1 MKNEYIWPLLLLAGT
16 LNTCPLA
23 AQETLRGEVK
33 LIGSATEHGQSVTMN
48 ELTPNGQHTGVYEAY
63 MKAKPGE
70 FAIMSVSPDSKDT
83 LWLGRGNTEHSVKRG
98 GKPFASSS
106 EQVVRVR
113 FDSRHSQLGI
123 LPVTLCLKGN
133 IVKDGTQ
140 MTYAGNGVWRSQVE
154 MNSGDVFLFSDK
166 FFYFALNGQDSLA
179 IKRLTNDRRSVGMP
193 SEGYQ
198 AENIRINRGTYTLT
212 LNMNQRTWDID
223 APIREYRISAFGSS
237 VCNGEGAYGH
247 RGYAYMYGQQLADRY
262 RLGQS
267 PTPFE
272 VSGVSIGGNSTV
284 ALLHRYDELI
294 HDFGRYVIIGLS
306 LGNEGIHGAK
316 DQQAVFDQF
325 HRNMLTLIDKC
336 RRDGKVPVV
345 MNNYTRGDY
354 NLSDYGFVK
363 RMNLDIHRW
372 QVPSVNVLGAIDNG
386 EGKWADGYMRDTY
399 HQDTKG
405 HREFMF
411 AIPPSLFDALLQ
423 GKPYPTRQALDGL
436 SLRRGATIQFC
447 GEGTLH
453 PFTVTLRVKGN
464 KPGRLMT
471 ISTSQGEA
479 QLSIERGGI
488 IRYNSVG
495 RQALCS
501 DKTRLTSSD
510 TPYDITLT
518 HYYAQQR
525 TLIYVD
531 GQLAGELKE
540 RMEPVLFTVGDSK
553 RNTSRHVSEISLWR
567 SAMTPEEILLHHE
580 GECMKSSLEIYA
592 PLSEEMKTGSFPNL
606 AQSLNSSLHY
616 QSASKRE
623 RRNGHK

>member
-1 MKNEYIWPLLLLAGT
+1 
-16 LNTCPLA
+16 
-23 AQETLRGEVK
+23 
-33 LIGSATEHGQSVTMN
+33 MN

-63 MKAKPGE
+63 MKARPGE
-70 FAIMSVSPDSKDT
+70 FTIMSVSPDSKDT
-83 LWLGRGNTEHSVKRG
+83 LWLGRGSAEHSVKRG
-98 GKPFASSS
+98 GKPFTNSS

-140 MTYAGNGVWRSQVE
+140 MTYAGNGVWKSQVE

-212 LNMNQRTWDID
+212 LDMNQRTWDID

-237 VCNGEGAYGH
+237 VCNGEGADGH

-306 LGNEGIHGAK
+306 LGNEGIHEAK

-354 NLSDYGFVK
+354 NPSDYGFVK

-399 HQDTKG
+399 HQDTQG

-423 GKPYPTRQALDGL
+423 GKPYPTRQALGGL
-436 SLRRGATIQFC
+436 SLHRGATIQFC

-479 QLSIERGGI
+479 QLGIERGGVL
-488 IRYNSVG
+488 RYNSTG
-495 RQALCS
+495 GQALCS
-501 DKTRLTSSD
+501 DKARLTSSD
-510 TPYDITLT
+510 TTYDITLT

-553 RNTSRHVSEISLWR
+553 RNTSRHVNEISLWR

-592 PLSEEMKTGSFPNL
+592 PLSEEMKAGGFPNL

>member
-1 MKNEYIWPLLLLAGT
+1 MKNENIWPILLLAGT
-16 LNTCPLA
+16 LTTCPLT
-23 AQETLRGEVK
+23 AQEALRGEVK
-33 LIGSATEHGQSVTMN
+33 LIGTATEKGQPVTMN
-48 ELTPNGQHTGVYEAY
+48 ELTPDGRPTGVYEAY
-63 MKAKPGE
+63 MKARPGE
-70 FAIMSVSPDSKDT
+70 FTIMSVSPDCKDT
-83 LWLGRGNTEHSVKRG
+83 LWLGQSSMEHSVKIG
-98 GKPFASSS
+98 GKPFVNNR

-113 FDSRHSQLGI
+113 FDSRHSQLRV
-123 LPVTLCLKGN
+123 LPVTLSLKGN

-140 MTYAGNGVWRSQVE
+140 MAYAGNGVWKSQVE

-166 FFYFALNGQDSLA
+166 FFYFTLNGQDSLA
-179 IKRLTNDRRSVGMP
+179 IKRLTGTRNSVGMP

-198 AENIRINRGTYTLT
+198 TENIRINRGTYTLT
-212 LNMNQRTWDID
+212 LDMNQRTWDID
-223 APIREYRISAFGSS
+223 APIQEYRISAFGSS
-237 VCNGEGAYGH
+237 VCNGEGAEGH
-247 RGYAYMYGQQLADRY
+247 KGYAFMYGQQLADRY
-262 RLGQS
+262 LLGKS

-316 DQQAVFDQF
+316 DQQAVFNQF

-336 RRDGKVPVV
+336 RQDGKVPVV

-354 NLSDYGFVK
+354 NLGDYGFVK
-363 RMNLDIHRW
+363 QMNLDIHRW

-405 HREFMF
+405 HREFML

-423 GKPYPTRQALDGL
+423 DKPYPTRQSLGGL
-436 SLRRGATIQFC
+436 TLRRRSTIQFS

-453 PFTVTLRVKGN
+453 PFTVTLRIKGN
-464 KPGRLMT
+464 KPGRLLT
-471 ISTSQGEA
+471 IDTSLGEA
-479 QLSIERGGI
+479 QLSIGKGGRI
-488 IRYNSVG
+488 HYLSAD
-495 RQALCS
+495 RQAINS
-501 DKTRLTSSD
+501 DKCLLRGNDKT
-510 TPYDITLT
+510 YDITLT
-518 HYYAQQR
+518 HYYAQRR

-531 GQLAGELKE
+531 GQLAGELRE
-540 RMEPVLFTVGDSK
+540 RMEPGLFTVGDSK
-553 RNTSRHVSEISLWR
+553 RSTSRHVSEISLWR

-592 PLSEEMKTGSFPNL
+592 PLSEEMKTGGFPNL
-606 AQSLNSSLHY
+606 AQSLNSTLRFQPPHK
-616 QSASKRE
+616 SKGS
-623 RRNGHK
+623 NKQK